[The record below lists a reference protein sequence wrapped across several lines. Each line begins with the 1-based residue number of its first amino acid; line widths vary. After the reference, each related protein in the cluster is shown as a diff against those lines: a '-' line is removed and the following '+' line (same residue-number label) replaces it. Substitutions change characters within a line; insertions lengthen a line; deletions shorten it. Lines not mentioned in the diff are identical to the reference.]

1 MQGYT
6 FFQGN
11 MDSGVIYIYIY
22 IYRQR
27 ERERYR
33 SVLIHW
39 WQVYGLDLGLLTSQ
53 GKKKTIKSDNA

>member
-22 IYRQR
+22 LYRQS
-27 ERERYR
+27 ERVRDIDQYFFT
-33 SVLIHW
+33 
-39 WQVYGLDLGLLTSQ
+39 D
-53 GKKKTIKSDNA
+53 DNFMV

>member
-27 ERERYR
+27 EREREMDMF
-33 SVLIHW
+33 LA
-39 WQVYGLDLGLLTSQ
+39 LLSISPLEFLFVS
-53 GKKKTIKSDNA
+53 G